1 MSTPEEPPGARS
13 LPIPELPQPMSVQV
27 PPEIP
32 DIPEQPGDPNP
43 GGGDATLAT

>member
-13 LPIPELPQPMSVQV
+13 LPVPELPQPMSVQV

-32 DIPEQPGDPNP
+32 EIPGQPEDPDP
-43 GGGDATLAT
+43 GGTTTFAT